1 MRVDAF
7 DFDLPEERIAL
18 RPVTPRDASK
28 LLVVGPEGN
37 LADHVFS
44 ELGNFLSPGDV
55 LVFNDTKVVPVQLS
69 GTRDRDGMTA
79 NISATLHTRISGNR
93 WLAFVKGARKLA
105 IGDRV
110 QFGGDNPACFS
121 GSLDGEVTAQ
131 QVDGSIE
138 FTFDLSGPV
147 LDEAIA
153 ATGTMPLPP
162 YIASRRAADERDL
175 SDYQTVYAR
184 DEGAVAAPTAGL
196 HFTPGLLDRLKK
208 NGISNAFVTLHVGP
222 GTFLPVKVDDTDD
235 HKMHTEIGVISEAAA
250 TTLNEARRKG
260 GRIVCVGTTS
270 MRLIES
276 AAREDGSI
284 EPWQGG
290 TDIFIVPGYRFKAV
304 DMLITN
310 FHLPKSTLFMLVSA
324 FSGLET
330 MRKAYAHA
338 IENHYR
344 FYSYGDASLLYRA
357 P

>member
-28 LLVVGPEGN
+28 LLMVGPRGE

-44 ELGNFLSPGDV
+44 ELGEFLNPGDV
-55 LVFNDTKVVPVQLS
+55 LVFNDTKVMPVQLS
-69 GTRDRDGMTA
+69 GTRNRGGMTA

-121 GSLDGEVTAQ
+121 GNLDCEVTAQ
-131 QVDGSIE
+131 EQDGSIE

-153 ATGTMPLPP
+153 AAGTMPLPP
-162 YIASRRAADERDL
+162 YIASRRAADERDH

-196 HFTPGLLDRLKK
+196 HFTPELLDRLKQ
-208 NGISNAFVTLHVGP
+208 NGISSAFVTLHVGP

-235 HKMHTEIGVISEAAA
+235 HKMHTEIGEISEAAA
-250 TTLNEARRKG
+250 TALNDARRKG
-260 GRIVCVGTTS
+260 GRIICVGTTS

-284 EPWQGG
+284 RTLAGRNRYFHRARLPVQGG
-290 TDIFIVPGYRFKAV
+290 GHADHQFP
-304 DMLITN
+304 
-310 FHLPKSTLFMLVSA
+310 SA
-324 FSGLET
+324 EVHPVHAGFGL
-330 MRKAYAHA
+330 RRAGDHA
-338 IENHYR
+338 
-344 FYSYGDASLLYRA
+344 
-357 P
+357 